1 MVCCDLQVEVLES
14 DAGGL
19 HHDLLGAR
27 EIDLTKQFY
36 SATLD
41 GSAWI
46 QAIMLD
52 LIKDGQVQG
61 AVKLAFCKIPH
72 VHIGSDSDR
81 FENARLGQRPVEPQE
96 DQGKSFTGAV
106 HIKVF
111 QIEGFADSAGMMDK
125 TDPYVR

>member
-1 MVCCDLQVEVLES
+1 MICCYPQVEVLES

-19 HHDLLGAR
+19 HYDLLGSR

-36 SATLD
+36 SETLD

-46 QAIMLD
+46 QAFMLD
-52 LIKDGQVQG
+52 LIKDGKVQG
-61 AVKLAFCKIPH
+61 AIKLAFCKIPH
-72 VHIGSDSDR
+72 VRFGRDSTMY
-81 FENARLGQRPVEPQE
+81 ENARLGKLPVQE
-96 DQGKSFTGAV
+96 KQGKSFTGAV